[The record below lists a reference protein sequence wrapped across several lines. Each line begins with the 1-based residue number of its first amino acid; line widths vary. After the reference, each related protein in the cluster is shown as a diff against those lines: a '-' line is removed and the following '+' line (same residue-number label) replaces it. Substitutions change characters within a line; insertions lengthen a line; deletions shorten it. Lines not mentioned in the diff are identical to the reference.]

1 MYQFGVLPSNKIAY
15 EKLDDDGLPPVG
27 GLIEEG
33 DPLYRLETSLYDK
46 QLYTYTVTLM
56 LGLTVSMLSG
66 ISQENQLTSMR

>member
-33 DPLYRLETSLYDK
+33 DPLYRLETNLYDK
-46 QLYTYTVTLM
+46 
-56 LGLTVSMLSG
+56 
-66 ISQENQLTSMR
+66 

>member
-1 MYQFGVLPSNKIAY
+1 MLPSNKIAY

-46 QLYTYTVTLM
+46 RLYAYTVTLM